1 MIMNYLTYNEFE
13 ELSQSDID
21 EKTFDSLI
29 RKASAILNNIT
40 GYFYIKNDIEKD
52 NEWRVKQFKQ
62 ALCAQ
67 IEYFHEVGSSTFEG
81 INQAPQS
88 FQAGRTSVTNTSRFN
103 AGGENESKSLV
114 AEDVYI
120 YLEGTG
126 LLYAGVAIW

>member
-1 MIMNYLTYNEFE
+1 MPYLTYDEFKD
-13 ELSQSDID
+13 LSQVDLEES
-21 EKTFDSLI
+21 KFNALI
-29 RKASAILNNIT
+29 KKSSAILNNIT
-40 GYFYIKNDIEKD
+40 GYFYVKNDIEKD

-67 IEYFHEVGSSTFEG
+67 IEYFHEVGSTTFEG

-114 AEDVYI
+114 AEDVFI

-126 LLYAGVAIW
+126 LLYSGVAVW

>member
-1 MIMNYLTYNEFE
+1 MPYLSYDEFE
-13 ELSQSDID
+13 SLSGSEIEEQA
-21 EKTFDSLI
+21 FDRLI
-29 RKASAILNNIT
+29 KKASAILNNIT
-40 GYFYIKNDIEKD
+40 GYFYIKNDIDKD

-67 IEYFHEVGSSTFEG
+67 IEYFHEVDSMTYEG
-81 INQAPQS
+81 INNAPQT

-126 LLYAGVAIW
+126 LLYSAVSVW

>member
-1 MIMNYLTYNEFE
+1 MTYLTYDEFKD
-13 ELSQSDID
+13 LSDSDID
-21 EKTFDSLI
+21 KTTFDSLI
-29 RKASAILNNIT
+29 KKASAILNNVT
-40 GYFYIKNDIEKD
+40 SYFYVKNDITKD
-52 NEWRVKQFKQ
+52 NEWRVGQFKQ

-67 IEYFHEVGSSTFEG
+67 IEYFHEVGSTTFEG

-88 FQAGRTSVTNTSRFN
+88 FSAGRTSVTNTSRFN

-126 LLYAGVAIW
+126 LLFAGVAVW